1 MKGIGG
7 NIQMVIEVSEI
18 TKNRIGEEVQNW
30 KAVQTLKGW
39 LDTLSGDARYS
50 TYYAKVA
57 ESTHVFIGDYVPLHA
72 SITVENARA
81 RVNGKVFDITQ
92 MDNPMELGAE
102 SQWEIYLKHTGGV

>member
-18 TKNRIGEEVQNW
+18 TYNAIHEEVQNW
-30 KAVQTLKGW
+30 KPVQTLKGW
-39 LDTLSGDARYS
+39 LDTLSGEARYS
-50 TYYAKVA
+50 TYYAKVQ
-57 ESTHVFIGDYVPLHA
+57 ESTHVFIADYVPLDA

-81 RVNGKVFDITQ
+81 KVNGKTFDITQ
-92 MDNPMELGAE
+92 MDNPMELGAG

>member
-18 TKNRIGEEVQNW
+18 TYNAIHEEVQNW
-30 KAVQTLKGW
+30 KPVQTLKGW
-39 LDTLSGDARYS
+39 LDTLSGEARYS
-50 TYYAKVA
+50 TYYAKVQ
-57 ESTHVFIGDYVPLHA
+57 ESTHVFVADYIPLDA

-81 RVNGKVFDITQ
+81 VINGKTYDITQ
-92 MDNPMELGAE
+92 MDNPMELGAG